1 MLVNKEKHMNFLIAL
16 LIKLAT
22 SKAAETAIGY
32 GINKLLEH
40 KTEGIGNE
48 LAKTMINGIAKSKAN
63 PTTED
68 MFKDAL
74 NGLGA

>member
-1 MLVNKEKHMNFLIAL
+1 MNFLITL
-16 LIKLAT
+16 LMKLAT

-48 LAKTMINGIAKSKAN
+48 LAKTMINGVAKSKAN
-63 PTTED
+63 PTTDD
-68 MFKDAL
+68 MFRDAL
-74 NGLGA
+74 SILDA